1 VRHSGAATPRGLCWS
16 IKARALQFAIFY
28 LNLIYLQA
36 GSILHDDMS
45 LVSVALLELSAVTA
59 VILASG
65 SRCCPAQQRATA
77 PLRPSPAVCVAP
89 TASRAT
95 DFGGKNANAASRAL
109 GAAGTAHSSPPSS
122 PATVNL
128 MRADTPPQPSPL
140 SHPATIQEGAR
151 VRIEGLQAKPHLN
164 GLAGVVC
171 GAFNRE
177 SGRWTVEVGAHGAN
191 PAFLGSFRPA
201 NLLCL
206 EPAAPTE
213 TAATA
218 ASLKMPLP
226 IKITQHGRNTTLHSK
241 REGKDFT
248 IEMPTRVFRQLEPLL
263 ASKCARNPGIKD
275 EISQFYGVENAC
287 ESRDALQE
295 GTRVRVEDHREQ
307 PELNGMKCCVT
318 QVDVAG
324 GGVRVRMDPH
334 AAQSALDVIVPRAK
348 LKVIPKHNLSTE
360 WVDENGVVCP
370 KNVNFACQ
378 CPKGHAL
385 GSACSSAR
393 RLCRMCHCYSS
404 GCDEACRWLVCSV
417 VEGCCGGYAV
427 CDKCSAASPATH
439 SASTQWDKFCFSV

>member
-1 VRHSGAATPRGLCWS
+1 M
-16 IKARALQFAIFY
+16 QFATFH
-28 LNLIYLQA
+28 LHLIYLRA

-45 LVSVALLELSAVTA
+45 LVSVALLEHSAITA

-65 SRCCPAQQRATA
+65 SRCCPAQQHTTA
-77 PLRPSPAVCVAP
+77 PVRPSPAVCVAP
-89 TASRAT
+89 TASAAT
-95 DFGGKNANAASRAL
+95 DIGGKNANAASRAL
-109 GAAGTAHSSPPSS
+109 CAAGTAHSSPPSS
-122 PATVNL
+122 PAAVKL
-128 MRADTPPQPSPL
+128 MHADIPPQHPSF
-140 SHPATIQEGAR
+140 SHPPTIQEGAR

-206 EPAAPTE
+206 EPAAP
-213 TAATA
+213 AATRTATDA
-218 ASLKMPLP
+218 AALKMPLP
-226 IKITQHGRNTTLHSK
+226 IKITQHGGNTTMHSK
-241 REGKDFT
+241 REGKDFR
-248 IEMPTRVFRQLEPLL
+248 IEMPTRDFRQLEPLL
-263 ASKCARNPGIKD
+263 ASMCARNPGIKD

-287 ESRDALQE
+287 ETRDALKE
-295 GTRVRVEDHREQ
+295 GTRVRIEDHREQ
-307 PELNGMKCCVT
+307 PELNGMKGCVT

-334 AAQSALDVIVPRAK
+334 ATQPALDVIVPRAK
-348 LKVIPKHNLSTE
+348 LKVVPKHNLSTE

-370 KNVNFACQ
+370 KIVNFARQ
-378 CPKGHAL
+378 CPKGHEL
-385 GSACSSAR
+385 GSTCSSAQ
-393 RLCRMCHCYSS
+393 RLCRMCHCYSRGS
-404 GCDEACRWLVCSV
+404 DEACRWLVCSV

-439 SASTQWDKFCFSV
+439 TASTQWDKFCFSV